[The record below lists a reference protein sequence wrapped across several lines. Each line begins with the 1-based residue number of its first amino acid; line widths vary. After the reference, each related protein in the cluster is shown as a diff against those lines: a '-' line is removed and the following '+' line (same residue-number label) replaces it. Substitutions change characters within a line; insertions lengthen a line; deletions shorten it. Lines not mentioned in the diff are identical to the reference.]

1 MPDLKITRERLE
13 DATNVIIQ
21 YLRDAG
27 FTGSLEDGT
36 GLNDIVVK
44 PNALLRVLMGQMV
57 DRATAYQS
65 LQKASELR
73 NEIGE
78 EEYAEAVDSILSNW
92 FVTRHGGKP
101 STGIIRLWF
110 LQPPD
115 FMQFKNGQRMGSID
129 GVAIVAD
136 SDQIFIPDNFAT
148 ILNTTENQNEYYVD
162 VSVRTQANST
172 IAPTDTTDFKID
184 YVYDDIYYLRAT
196 VPGEFL
202 PGTLIESSDDFIRR
216 TEQAITTRELITSRA
231 INTVLLENF
240 SDIIRLYV
248 ARHGS
253 GEQLR
258 DIVHFEDVSV
268 HVGNKAD
275 IYIASRPIHTQIM
288 VHADENGFIDPAQ
301 LPASS
306 TIIAYLSA
314 RDENGQ
320 ELQIDISSLETHW
333 CSRGYRPA
341 SLRVNATGQIL
352 LDILSDT
359 VVSHV
364 HDFVYS
370 DEQRVACYD
379 PLVKHMF
386 PLLLYPVMQV
396 ELVDKKIDSTRA
408 IKDAVLEY
416 IDYTVVNGL
425 SWVASELV
433 ASVHVRVPNVRKIKL
448 PIQCEG
454 RLYDP
459 LSCRTHAI
467 DVGNAFNI
475 NDNYDIPHSKQIT
488 GHTVQFYSDKN
499 MISVVSDYTGS

>member
-1 MPDLKITRERLE
+1 MPDLKVTRERLE
-13 DATNVIIQ
+13 DATNIIIQ

-36 GLNDIVVK
+36 GLNDIVIK
-44 PNALLRVLMGQMV
+44 PNALLRVLMGQLV

-65 LQKASELR
+65 LQKARELR
-73 NEIGE
+73 SEIGE
-78 EEYAEAVDSILSNW
+78 DEYAEAVDAILSNW

-115 FMQFKNGQRMGSID
+115 FMQFKNGQRMGTID
-129 GVAIVAD
+129 GAAIVAD
-136 SDQIFIPDNFAT
+136 SDQVFIPDSFAT

-162 VSVRTQANST
+162 VAVRTMSNST
-172 IAPTDTTDFKID
+172 IAPTDTGNSKID

-196 VPGEFL
+196 IPGEFL
-202 PGTLIESSDDFIRR
+202 PGTLVESSDDFIRR

-231 INTVLLENF
+231 INTVLLDNF

-275 IYIASRPIHTQIM
+275 IYIASRPVRTQIK
-288 VHADENGFIDPAQ
+288 VQADEDGFIDVAQ

-314 RDENGQ
+314 RDADGH
-320 ELQIDISSLETHW
+320 ELHMEISAIETHW
-333 CSRGYRPA
+333 CSHGYRPV

-352 LDILSDT
+352 LEILSDT

-364 HDFVYS
+364 HEFVYS
-370 DEQRVACYD
+370 DRQRVACYD

-386 PLLLYPVMQV
+386 PLLLYPVVEV
-396 ELVDKKIDSTRA
+396 ELVDKKVDCAKS

-416 IDYTVVNGL
+416 MDYAVANGL

-433 ASVHVRVPNVRKIKL
+433 ASVHVKVPNVGKIKL
-448 PIQCEG
+448 PLQCEG
-454 RLYDP
+454 KIYDP
-459 LSCRTHAI
+459 LSCQTHII
-467 DVGNAFNI
+467 DMGNAFNI
-475 NDNYDIPHSKQIT
+475 DNNYDLPHSRQIT
-488 GHTVQFYSDKN
+488 GNTVQFYSDKN
-499 MISVVSDYTGS
+499 MISVLSDYIAS